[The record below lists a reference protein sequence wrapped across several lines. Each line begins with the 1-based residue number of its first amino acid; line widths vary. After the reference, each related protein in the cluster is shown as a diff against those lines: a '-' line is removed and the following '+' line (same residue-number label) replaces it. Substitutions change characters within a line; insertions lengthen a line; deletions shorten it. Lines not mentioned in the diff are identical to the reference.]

1 MIQPAIVIV
10 DAFPQVRHKLKN
22 DLEKKYSDRFRIIE
36 AASGQ
41 EALKQIKQMS
51 LHNEPVAL
59 LLASEKMPEM
69 NGSAFLKEARDLYPK
84 AKRVL
89 LITYTD
95 TRAAIQAINSAL
107 IDYYLMA
114 PWDPPEERLYPV
126 LDDLLADWLVP
137 YHPPFAE
144 LRVIGHRWSPELHEI
159 VDFLAR
165 NQVPY
170 QWLDVENSKE
180 ANYLLEQLGLGDEKE
195 PVVIFPD
202 GSYLVNPGV
211 LQIAEKINLKTHAE
225 KPFYDLIIIGSGPAG
240 LAAGVYGA
248 SEGLCTLL
256 VEQEAP
262 GGQAGTSSRIE
273 NYLGFPAGLSGG
285 ELARRA
291 VTQAER
297 FGAEIVTPQKA
308 VRVKVDGQY
317 RGVDLADGTELRCHV
332 LLLACGVFYC
342 RLDVPGID
350 ALTGAG
356 VYYGAS
362 IAEAMACSN
371 EEVYLV
377 GGGNSAGQAAIYFA
391 KYARHVTIL
400 VRDDSLEKDMS
411 KYLIDRIEHTDN
423 IEVKTCTRVVAVQGK
438 QHLESITIVNDKT
451 HEEKTLPASAL
462 FIFIGTEPH
471 TSWLK
476 GIVKGDEK
484 GFILSGPDLMREGQP
499 PEGWPLEREPF
510 FLETSVPGIFAAGDV
525 RHGSLKRVASSV
537 GEGAMAVHFIHRYL
551 GQNRS
556 PTHGSQFGQR

>member
-1 MIQPAIVIV
+1 MEKPAIVIV
-10 DAFPQVRHKLKN
+10 DDIPQVRQKLEN
-22 DLEKKYSDRFRIIE
+22 DLEQKYSDRFRII
-36 AASGQ
+36 AVDAGQ
-41 EALKQIKQMS
+41 QALNQLKQMS
-51 LHNEPVAL
+51 LRNEPVAL
-59 LLASEKMPEM
+59 LLVDEQMPEM
-69 NGSAFLKEARDLYPK
+69 NGSEFLKEARDLYPK
-84 AKRVL
+84 AKRIL
-89 LITYTD
+89 LTTYAD
-95 TRAAIQAINSAL
+95 THAAIQAINTSL
-107 IDYYLMA
+107 IDYYLMK

-126 LDDLLADWLVP
+126 LDDLLADWLVS
-137 YHPPFAE
+137 YPPSLVE
-144 LRVIGHRWSPELHEI
+144 LRVIGHRWSPRLHEI

-180 ANYLLEQLGLGDEKE
+180 ASYLLEQLGLGDQKV

-202 GSYLVNPGV
+202 GSYLVNPNE

-273 NYLGFPAGLSGG
+273 NYLGFPAGVSGG

-291 VTQAER
+291 VAQVER

-308 VRVKVDGQY
+308 VRVTVDGQY

-342 RLDVPGID
+342 RLDAPGIE

-391 KYARHVTIL
+391 KYARHVTML
-400 VRDDSLEKDMS
+400 VRDDSLAKDMS

-438 QHLESITIVNDKT
+438 DHLESITIVNDKT
-451 HEEKTLPASAL
+451 HEEKTLPATAL

-471 TSWLK
+471 TDWLK
-476 GIVKGDEK
+476 GVVKGDEK
-484 GFILSGPDLMREGQP
+484 GFILSGPDLMHEGQS
-499 PEGWPLEREPF
+499 PEGWPLDRDPF

-525 RHGSLKRVASSV
+525 RHGSIKRVASGV
-537 GEGAMAVHFIHRYL
+537 GEGAMAVQFIHRYL
-551 GQNRS
+551 G
-556 PTHGSQFGQR
+556 

>member
-1 MIQPAIVIV
+1 MIKPAIVFV
-10 DAFPQVRHKLKN
+10 DDFPPVLDKLKN
-22 DLEKKYSDRFRIIE
+22 DLEQKYSEHFRIIE
-36 AASGQ
+36 ADSGQ
-41 EALKQIKQMS
+41 QALNQLKQMR

-59 LLASEKMPEM
+59 LLADEQMSEM
-69 NGSAFLKEARDLYPK
+69 NGSEFLKDARDLYPK
-84 AKRVL
+84 AKRIL

-95 TRAAIQAINSAL
+95 THAAIQAINAAL
-107 IDYYLMA
+107 IDYYLMK

-126 LDDLLADWLVP
+126 LDDLLAEWLAL

-144 LRVIGHRWSPELHEI
+144 LRVIGHRWSPRLHKI
-159 VDFLAR
+159 RDFLAR

-180 ANYLLEQLGLGDEKE
+180 ANHMLEQLGLGHKKE

-202 GSYLVNPGV
+202 GSYLVNPKV

-248 SEGLCTLL
+248 SEGLHTLL

-308 VRVKVDGQY
+308 VRVKVDGQF
-317 RGVDLADGTELRCHV
+317 RCVDLADGSELRCHA
-332 LLLACGVFYC
+332 LLLACGVTYC

-350 ALTGAG
+350 VLTGAG

-362 IAEAMACSN
+362 ITEAMSCSN
-371 EEVYLV
+371 EDVYVV
-377 GGGNSAGQAAIYFA
+377 GGANSAGQAAIYFA
-391 KYARHVTIL
+391 KYARHVTML
-400 VRDDSLEKDMS
+400 VRDDSLAKDMS
-411 KYLIDRIEHTDN
+411 KYLIDQIEQTDN
-423 IEVKTCTRVVAVQGK
+423 IEVKTCTHVVAAQGK
-438 QHLESITIVNDKT
+438 HHLESITIVNDKT
-451 HEEKTLPASAL
+451 HEEKTLPATSL

-476 GIVKGDEK
+476 GMVKGDEK
-484 GFILSGPDLMREGQP
+484 GFVLTGPDLMHKGQP
-499 PEGWPLEREPF
+499 PKGWPLDRDPF

-525 RHGSLKRVASSV
+525 RHGSVKRVASSV
-537 GEGAMAVHFIHRYL
+537 GEGAMAVLFIHRYL
-551 GQNRS
+551 G
-556 PTHGSQFGQR
+556 

>member
-1 MIQPAIVIV
+1 MLRPAIVIV
-10 DAFPQVRHKLKN
+10 SAFSPVLQKLEN
-22 DLEKKYSDRFRIIE
+22 DLEQKYSDRFRIIGVD
-36 AASGQ
+36 AGQ
-41 EALKQIKQMS
+41 QALNQLKQMN

-59 LLASEKMPEM
+59 LLADEQMPEM
-69 NGSAFLKEARDLYPK
+69 NGSEFLKEAQDLYPK

-89 LITYTD
+89 LTTYAD
-95 TRAAIQAINSAL
+95 THAAIQAINTAL
-107 IDYYLMA
+107 IDYYLMK

-126 LDDLLADWLVP
+126 MDDLLADWLVS
-137 YHPPFAE
+137 YPPVVAE
-144 LRVIGHRWSPELHEI
+144 LRVIGHRWSPRLHEI
-159 VDFLAR
+159 VDFLTR

-170 QWLDVENSKE
+170 QWLDVETSKE
-180 ANYLLEQLGLGDEKE
+180 ASYLLEQLGLGDKKV
-195 PVVIFPD
+195 PVVIFSD
-202 GSYLVNPGV
+202 GSYLVNPNE
-211 LQIAEKINLKTHAE
+211 LQIAEKINLKTRAE

-291 VTQAER
+291 VAQVER

-308 VRVKVDGQY
+308 VRVTVDGQY
-317 RGVDLADGTELRCHV
+317 RGVDLTDGSELRCHT
-332 LLLACGVFYC
+332 LLLACGVSY
-342 RLDVPGID
+342 RKLDVPGID

-362 IAEAMACSN
+362 IAEAMSCSN
-371 EEVYLV
+371 EDVYIV

-391 KYARHVTIL
+391 KYARHVMML
-400 VRDDSLEKDMS
+400 VRDDSLAKDMS

-438 QHLESITIVNDKT
+438 DHLESITIVNDKT
-451 HEEKTLPASAL
+451 HEEKKLPATAL
-462 FIFIGTEPH
+462 FIFIGAEPH
-471 TSWLK
+471 TGWLQ
-476 GIVKGDEK
+476 GVVKGDEK
-484 GFILSGPDLMREGQP
+484 GFVLSGPDLMHEGQP
-499 PEGWPLEREPF
+499 PKDWPLDREPF
-510 FLETSVPGIFAAGDV
+510 FLETSIPGIFTAGDV
-525 RHGSLKRVASSV
+525 RHGSIKRVASSA

-551 GQNRS
+551 G
-556 PTHGSQFGQR
+556 